1 MAKSLAQRKADAK
14 SDGWERWIRS
24 EADEHAVLNGCY
36 FRADKGQRV
45 VSFFEKFLRLPEDP
59 WAGQPFILMDWHRDE
74 IVMPLYGWYRADG
87 TRRYRKAY
95 IEIPKK
101 NAKSALCSGLGLY
114 HLMADG
120 VRGGQVYSAAA
131 SQEQARIVHRA
142 AAKMVKMSPALVS
155 RLRVIDTSKRIVHD
169 ESGSFFK
176 AMSAEHHTQEGH
188 NISALF
194 FDELHAQRTRHL
206 WDTLQFGTRARRQ
219 PLSVAITTAGW
230 DRESICFEQ
239 HEYAQAILNGTIHD
253 DRFFAYIL
261 AAKPDEEWKDTE
273 SEACRAV
280 WRRTNPAL
288 GIILS
293 EDDFADDVREAQ
305 QSVAQENTLKRYRF
319 NIWTSQAV
327 GWLSM
332 DAWHACPERV
342 PDEELLGEECFAGLD
357 LASTQDL
364 SSMALFFPKQKAVKV
379 WFWVPEDV
387 AEAHDERDEAP
398 YLEWAR
404 DGLITLTDGNV
415 LDQERI
421 RDDINAIVK
430 SYRVR
435 EAAVDK
441 YEGNWIMQKV
451 GQLGVTPVMFPQT
464 YAAMNEPA
472 KALERMVLARE
483 LAHGHNPVLDWQA
496 GNVGVK
502 LTIDEKMRPVKMS
515 RTGRID
521 GIVALTMAIGRAIA
535 APPAVVSPYLKG
547 GRGAVWL

>member
-14 SDGWERWIRS
+14 SDGWEHWIRS

-45 VSFFEKFLRLPEDP
+45 VTFFDKFLILPEGQ
-59 WAGQPFILMDWHRDE
+59 WAGQPFTLMDWHRDDL
-74 IVMPLYGWYRADG
+74 VMPLYGWMRADG

-101 NAKSALCSGLGLY
+101 NGKSALCSGLGLY
-114 HLMADG
+114 MLVADG
-120 VRGGQVYSAAA
+120 EVGAQVYAAAA
-131 SQEQARIVHRA
+131 SQDQARIVHRA
-142 AAKMVKMSPALVS
+142 AGNMVKASPQLAPL
-155 RLRVIDTSKRIVHD
+155 LNVIDSTKRIVY
-169 ESGSFFK
+169 GASFFR
-176 AMSAEHHTQEGH
+176 AMSAESKTNEGH
-188 NISALF
+188 QISCLL
-194 FDELHAQRTRHL
+194 FDELHAQINRRL
-206 WDTLQFGTRARRQ
+206 WDTLQYATRGREQ
-219 PLSVAITTAGW
+219 PLSISITTAGW
-230 DRESICFEQ
+230 DRESICYEQ
-239 HEYAQAILNGTIHD
+239 HEYAQAVLNGTIHD

-261 AAKPDEEWKDTE
+261 CAKPDEEWKDTK
-273 SEACRAV
+273 SETCRAV

-288 GIILS
+288 GTILK
-293 EDDFADDVREAQ
+293 EDDFADDVNEAQ
-305 QSVAQENTLKRYRF
+305 QSTRQKNAFKRYRL

-332 DAWHACPERV
+332 DAWHACPERI
-342 PDEELLGEECFAGLD
+342 PDKELEGEECFAGLD

-364 SSMALFFPKQKAVKV
+364 SSMALYFPKQRAVKV

-404 DGLITLTDGNV
+404 DGLITLTEGNV

-421 RDDINAIVK
+421 RDDIREIVK
-430 SYRVR
+430 LYRVR
-435 EAAVDK
+435 DAAVDK

-451 GQLGVTPVMFPQT
+451 GQMGVTPVMYPQT
-464 YAAMNEPA
+464 VAMMNEPA
-472 KALERMVLARE
+472 KALERMVLAGQLR
-483 LAHGHNPVLDWQA
+483 HGHNPVLDWQA

-502 LTIDEKMRPVKMS
+502 PTMDEKIRPLKIS

-535 APPAVVSPYLKG
+535 APPAVVSPYLEG